1 MNIDIDQLTEPELI
15 DLNHRIVERL
25 RLMQQVRAHRAML
38 AFHIGD
44 RVSFATDSTQTV
56 EGTLVRYNRKTVTVI
71 ADDGRRWSVSPGLLR
86 NAAPSNTNG
95 NAKHVT
101 PRQSSFP
108 GVIIDD

>member
-56 EGTLVRYNRKTVTVI
+56 EGTLI